1 MLGGFA
7 RSCCR
12 RSLSAIC
19 EWQGDQRTGR
29 AGGGGLGG
37 LQEGEEREREG
48 EKEEIQITRPQVW
61 QYTDPGTGAGAA
73 ACREGRVGIWG
84 VVEMGRRW
92 GCEGWG

>member
-1 MLGGFA
+1 MLGFA

-12 RSLSAIC
+12 GSLSAIC
-19 EWQGDQRTGR
+19 EWQGDQRTVR
-29 AGGGGLGG
+29 PRGGGVAAGKRG
-37 LQEGEEREREG
+37 ERERGREG

-61 QYTDPGTGAGAA
+61 QYTDPGTGAGAG

-92 GCEGWG
+92 G

>member
-1 MLGGFA
+1 VVGFA

-12 RSLSAIC
+12 GNLSAIC
-19 EWQGDQRTGR
+19 EWQGDQRTVR
-29 AGGGGLGG
+29 AGG
-37 LQEGEEREREG
+37 LQQETERERERRR
-48 EKEEIQITRPQVW
+48 KLQITRPQVW